1 MPRRRP
7 ATLDDAKTFN
17 VFGMLQIDMEALE
30 ARLVL
35 GSSLEIEESEFKD
48 PGPDYSALLLDG
60 ARIGYWRGY

>member
-1 MPRRRP
+1 MAKRRP
-7 ATLDDAKTFN
+7 ATLDDAKTFSA
-17 VFGMLQIDMEALE
+17 FGMLQINMEALE
-30 ARLVL
+30 ARLAS